1 MLAAIIHPLDFLILC
16 NHIIAGNV
24 IARADDSTIRHVN
37 CSMLVKPGVRCE
49 QCKLYR
55 NNSLLRQLNRLKMVK
70 EDKENDK
77 SAASSHVN
85 YRFLT
90 PIQKDECLKNLHVE
104 LRKKPVSYIH
114 WRNPSI
120 SCMRKKL

>member
-1 MLAAIIHPLDFLILC
+1 
-16 NHIIAGNV
+16 
-24 IARADDSTIRHVN
+24 
-37 CSMLVKPGVRCE
+37 MLVKPGVRCE

-77 SAASSHVN
+77 SAASSHLN

-90 PIQKDECLKNLHVE
+90 PIQKNERLKNLHVE
-104 LRKKPVSYIH
+104 LRKKTSQLDSLEKSIH
-114 WRNPSI
+114 QLHEKEAVNLDDDSDLD
-120 SCMRKKL
+120 MRTLMETYS